1 MDPHLRR
8 ALDHLDA
15 ATRNLSAEDWL
26 RGPAGRWQCAEIVEH
41 LGKAYGTTAYIL
53 DKCVKEGAPKGRR
66 PSLRQRLSAAIV
78 VGLGYLPS
86 GVTAPAVTVPTGL
99 SGVEALALARR
110 SLQDLDA
117 AAQRCADVFGPRAL
131 VANHPILGGFTVG
144 QWRRFHWIHTR
155 HHVRQIRACRRCADL
170 PVRATRL

>member
-15 ATRNLSAEDWL
+15 ATRDLSAEDWQ
-26 RGPAGRWQCAEIVEH
+26 RCPDGRWHCAEIVEH
-41 LGKAYGTTAYIL
+41 LGKAYASTAYIL
-53 DKCVKEGAPKGRR
+53 DKCVSDGAPKGGQ
-66 PSLRQRLSAAIV
+66 PSWRQRLSATLV

-86 GVTAPAVTVPTGL
+86 GVKAPAVTVPSGL
-99 SGVEALALARR
+99 AGDEALALARR
-110 SLQDLDA
+110 ALLDLDGA
-117 AAQRCADVFGPRAL
+117 ATRCAEVFGPGVR

-155 HHVRQIRACRRCADL
+155 HHVRQILERR
-170 PVRATRL
+170 R